1 MISKNARA
9 NALTGASVSM
19 ESAFAGLISMEISAK
34 TKVSILIYL
43 TMDIEAVKTMT
54 MTYILVCTV
63 LILIIG
69 ALYYYRGKI

>member
-1 MISKNARA
+1 M
-9 NALTGASVSM
+9 SM
-19 ESAFAGLISMEISAK
+19 ESVFAGLTSMEISAK
-34 TKVSILIYL
+34 TKVSILFCL